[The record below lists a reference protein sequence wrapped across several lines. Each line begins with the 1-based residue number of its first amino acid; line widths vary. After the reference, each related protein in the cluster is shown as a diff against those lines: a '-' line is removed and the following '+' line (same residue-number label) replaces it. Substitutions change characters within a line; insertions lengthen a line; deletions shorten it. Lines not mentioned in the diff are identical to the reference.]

1 VKRKLKELMDKLAK
15 RAGYLPAADA
25 EKLAEKLVIEQ
36 REKCAVRASHKFQ
49 HAKSNR
55 DMFGAVINTWLVTEK
70 HD

>member
-1 VKRKLKELMDKLAK
+1 VKRKLRELMDNLAK
-15 RAGYLPAADA
+15 KAGYLTVA
-25 EKLAEKLVIEQ
+25 EAEKLVIEQ
-36 REKCAVRASHKFQ
+36 REKCAVRASHRFQ

>member
-1 VKRKLKELMDKLAK
+1 MKRKLRELMDKLAK
-15 RAGYLPAADA
+15 KAGYLTVA
-25 EKLAEKLVIEQ
+25 EAEKLVVEQ
-36 REKCAVRASHKFQ
+36 REKCAVRASHRFQ

>member
-1 VKRKLKELMDKLAK
+1 MKRKLRELMDKLAK
-15 RAGYLPAADA
+15 KAGYLTVA
-25 EKLAEKLVIEQ
+25 EAEKLVVDQ
-36 REKCAVRASHKFQ
+36 REKCAVRASQRFQ

>member
-1 VKRKLKELMDKLAK
+1 VKRKLRELMDKLAK
-15 RAGYLPAADA
+15 KAGYLTVA
-25 EKLAEKLVIEQ
+25 EAEKLVVDQ
-36 REKCAVRASHKFQ
+36 REKCAVRASQRFQ

>member
-1 VKRKLKELMDKLAK
+1 VKRKLRELMDKLAK
-15 RAGYLPAADA
+15 KAGYLTVA
-25 EKLAEKLVIEQ
+25 EAEKLVIEQ
-36 REKCAVRASHKFQ
+36 REKCAVRASHRFQ